1 MDSADEYGMHWRWQR
16 VGFLRKNVLMK
27 SKSFVFRL
35 RVWKVEDK
43 LENHMRVEIFQ
54 FSTRNDEAIFVS
66 SLRGCVYETD
76 ELYAKSIKFEE
87 RGEIVQLVG
96 EY

>member
-1 MDSADEYGMHWRWQR
+1 
-16 VGFLRKNVLMK
+16 
-27 SKSFVFRL
+27 
-35 RVWKVEDK
+35 
-43 LENHMRVEIFQ
+43 MRVEIFQ